1 MFSNNNISK
10 GKATAESVLENL
22 KSLSEK
28 TSVNLK
34 NLSKNALG
42 ELGIGS
48 STSVSP
54 KKLLDL
60 KTPKILNSEQTSI
73 SNFSNSQSITII
85 RYILAFLIIGFI
97 ILNILAVTGKLPNAL
112 KDFFQPLLGFFGHAV
127 GGTLKTTA
135 QETEEGVKAVLD
147 VPIDLATGGLDK
159 LKEEI
164 DPDKKTTLKALNH
177 AENNEK
183 NIQNVKADDA
193 TSRTQMYRGSL
204 KGGYCYIGE
213 DRGFRSCIDVKHR
226 DECMSGDIFPS
237 KEICINPRLRQ

>member
-97 ILNILAVTGKLPNAL
+97 WPYDPKLHGNIFAILLTFNCGLISEPDLSVKW
-112 KDFFQPLLGFFGHAV
+112 KGFISR
-127 GGTLKTTA
+127 KTSNW
-135 QETEEGVKAVLD
+135 
-147 VPIDLATGGLDK
+147 I
-159 LKEEI
+159 
-164 DPDKKTTLKALNH
+164 
-177 AENNEK
+177 
-183 NIQNVKADDA
+183 
-193 TSRTQMYRGSL
+193 RTRL
-204 KGGYCYIGE
+204 FNR
-213 DRGFRSCIDVKHR
+213 DRF
-226 DECMSGDIFPS
+226 
-237 KEICINPRLRQ
+237 